1 MAMVNGWHA
10 LCNGPPARGGS
21 SLNVD
26 ALPMSGANVPS
37 NTDVTRDD
45 AEGGCRVLRRA
56 KADVEKAA
64 SVCRGCN
71 EIATPTAVAAVATA
85 RGLLRYLGF
94 SGFIGVVV
102 QYRGVCVLCN

>member
-21 SLNVD
+21 SLNVE

-85 RGLLRYLGF
+85 RGLLLGF

-102 QYRGVCVLCN
+102 QCRGVCVLCN

>member
-1 MAMVNGWHA
+1 M
-10 LCNGPPARGGS
+10 
-21 SLNVD
+21 
-26 ALPMSGANVPS
+26 
-37 NTDVTRDD
+37 
-45 AEGGCRVLRRA
+45 LRRA

-102 QYRGVCVLCN
+102 QCRGVCVLCN